1 MTQIA
6 YLADLLAKAEA
17 KYSNS
22 HSKPSNE
29 VKLMKQIAYLTE
41 LLSNS
46 DSKSVPKDSTAK
58 EEQLVK
64 EIDYLT
70 TLLQK

>member
-29 VKLMKQIAYLTE
+29 VKLMK
-41 LLSNS
+41 
-46 DSKSVPKDSTAK
+46 
-58 EEQLVK
+58 
-64 EIDYLT
+64 
-70 TLLQK
+70 